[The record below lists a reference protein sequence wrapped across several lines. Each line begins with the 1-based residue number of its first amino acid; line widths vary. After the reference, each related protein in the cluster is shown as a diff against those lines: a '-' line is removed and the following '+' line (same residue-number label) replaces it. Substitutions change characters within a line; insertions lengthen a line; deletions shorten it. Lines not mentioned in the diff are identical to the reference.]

1 MKKFFRRSWGHFE
14 GGKLRG
20 GAPIKN
26 LKVKEKIQIKILE
39 IEKNKL
45 KDILWSL
52 VISIWAIF
60 NPLAEEFVRNYF
72 LIHLKIPKA
81 SD

>member
-1 MKKFFRRSWGHFE
+1 M
-14 GGKLRG
+14 RG

-26 LKVKEKIQIKILE
+26 LKVKEKIQIEKIQIKILE

-60 NPLAEEFVRNYF
+60 NPWAEEFVRNYF

-81 SD
+81 SN